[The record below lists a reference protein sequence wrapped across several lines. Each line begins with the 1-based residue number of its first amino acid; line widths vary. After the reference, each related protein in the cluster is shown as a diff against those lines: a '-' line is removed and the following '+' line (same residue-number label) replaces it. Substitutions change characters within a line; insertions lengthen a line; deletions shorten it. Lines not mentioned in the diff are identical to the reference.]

1 MLILTRRVGE
11 SIRLGDELAI
21 EVKAV
26 SGDEVTLAIYAGH
39 HAPFDGRWDNRL
51 YGGQEGRLFHAA
63 NACHL

>member
-26 SGDEVTLAIYAGH
+26 SGNEVTLAIYAGH
-39 HAPFDGRWDNRL
+39 HEPFHKRPVNPFHS
-51 YGGQEGRLFHAA
+51 GQEERLFQAA
-63 NACHL
+63 NAAFI